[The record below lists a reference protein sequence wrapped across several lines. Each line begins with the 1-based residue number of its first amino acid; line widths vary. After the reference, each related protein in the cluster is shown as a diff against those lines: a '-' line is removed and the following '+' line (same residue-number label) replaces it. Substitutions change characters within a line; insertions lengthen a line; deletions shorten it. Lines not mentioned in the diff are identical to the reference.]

1 MGLLLPADAAGISS
15 VAANQH
21 PPANFDNIMP
31 INAGRRHRRRGAGVG
46 MVGRVNAGVEREVW
60 G

>member
-1 MGLLLPADAAGISS
+1 MGLLLPAYAAGISS

-31 INAGRRHRRRGAGVG
+31 IEAGGRHRCRGVGVG
-46 MVGRVNAGVEREVW
+46 MVGG
-60 G
+60 